1 VVRTTWQRARPDD
14 LKEKELS
21 RYRRLVAVISVVATL
36 GLLASLTALSPT
48 RASSH
53 REAPLISEDPVAD
66 NTDTYVWRSPDRP
79 DTVTLVGNWIPL
91 EEPAGG
97 PNFNKFGDDVKYTL
111 NVDNDGDAVDDI
123 VYEFRFRTSVQNSN
137 TFLYNTG
144 PITSLDDPDFNIRQS
159 YSVAKV
165 ENGRRTMVAS
175 GLATPPVNIG
185 PRSTPNYEALAAAA
199 VANLNGGG
207 KVFAGQR
214 DDPFFVDLGSAFD
227 LLGLRPLNQA
237 HLIKRPTE
245 KGVDGV
251 GGFNTH
257 SIVLQV
263 PITELTRDHKP
274 LSGPSDPD
282 AVIGVYAASERRQ
295 VRVLSSK
302 GNQPSQFGKWVRVSR
317 LGMPLVN
324 EVVIP
329 LGKKDRFNASDPA
342 DDAQFGK
349 FVLDPEPARLIP
361 VLYPGVKVP
370 AAPRND
376 IATIFLTGI
385 PGLNQPA
392 KVTASEMIRLNM
404 GIAPTPFAQ
413 QNPLGLLA
421 GQMDGFPNGRRLV
434 DDTPDIELRALAGG
448 TPFTPDFN
456 KAPNNILTDG
466 VQQNDKPF
474 LSSFPYLATP
484 HQGYDHNH
492 HPVGS

>member
-1 VVRTTWQRARPDD
+1 M
-14 LKEKELS
+14 S

-53 REAPLISEDPVAD
+53 REAPLISEDPAAD
-66 NTDTYVWRSPDRP
+66 NTDTYVFRSPDRP

-123 VYEFRFRTSVQNSN
+123 VYEFRFRTSVQNQN

-185 PRSTPNYEALAAAA
+185 PRSTPDYEALAVAA
-199 VANLNGGG
+199 VANLKGGG

-214 DDPFFVDLGSAFD
+214 DDPFFVDLGSVFD

-263 PITELTRDHKP
+263 PITELTRDHQP
-274 LSGPSDPD
+274 LSGPTDPD

-302 GNQPSQFGKWVRVSR
+302 GDQPSQYGTWVRVSR

-329 LGKKDRFNASDPA
+329 LGRKDRFNASDPA

-349 FVLDPEPARLIP
+349 LVLDPEPARLIP
-361 VLYPGVKVP
+361 VLYPGVTVP

-392 KVTASEMIRLNM
+392 KVTPSEMIRLNM

-448 TPFTPDFN
+448 TPLTPDFN

-466 VQQNDKPF
+466 VQKNDKPF

>member
-1 VVRTTWQRARPDD
+1 
-14 LKEKELS
+14 LS

-53 REAPLISEDPVAD
+53 REAPLISEDPAAD
-66 NTDTYVWRSPDRP
+66 NTDTYVFRSPDRP

-123 VYEFRFRTSVQNSN
+123 VYEFRFRTSVQNQN

-199 VANLNGGG
+199 VANLKGGG

-214 DDPFFVDLGSAFD
+214 DDPFFVDLGSVFD

-274 LSGPSDPD
+274 LSGPTDPD

-295 VRVLSSK
+295 VRVLSSQ
-302 GNQPSQFGKWVRVSR
+302 GGQPSQYGNWVRVSR

-342 DDAQFGK
+342 DDAQFGN

-361 VLYPGVKVP
+361 VLYPGVTVP
-370 AAPRND
+370 AAPRKD

-392 KVTASEMIRLNM
+392 KVTPSEMIRLNM

-466 VQQNDKPF
+466 VQKNDKPF
-474 LSSFPYLATP
+474 LPSFPYLATP